1 MVKLSSTKE
10 VIIMAY
16 IKSNK
21 NQNWLL
27 PLSIKEMIPK
37 DHICFLVEDFA
48 DSLDYSSFDIIYDG
62 AGHPAYHPRV
72 IIKVLIQGMLCKVRS
87 SRKLAS
93 ACRENFIFMYL
104 AEKSQPDF
112 RTIARFRKDNAGF
125 VKKAFKKTV
134 ELANKN
140 KLVDL
145 NFISIDGSMLKAN
158 ASKKKYFDK
167 KNLDKLDKAIDKMV
181 DDDIALD
188 EIEEQIFGDKEEGLT
203 GIDERD
209 LRRIVRDYRKSEDK
223 KKIKKNVEKAKG
235 ELEKYF
241 LKKASISDPESRM
254 MQNKKGFYELSYN
267 AQLSVSRNQIIV
279 ANDICQDG
287 HDAHQFIPQVEN
299 IKENIKLR
307 KNTKIGVDCAYS
319 DGENIKFAEDE
330 KIDLYVPSRAQAQ
343 ELDGKEQSLNHDN
356 YEYDEDRDELI
367 VGKYRFYFKGEYA
380 RKNGK
385 KILMY
390 YNDRL
395 KKKKDVP
402 FHFRERLR
410 MRDKMST
417 DDGKKIYGLRKIT
430 VEPVYGNIKENFGF
444 RGFILRGIEKVKIEL
459 NLVCIAHNLQK
470 IFLMKASKSC

>member
-1 MVKLSSTKE
+1 MT
-10 VIIMAY
+10 Y
-16 IKSNK
+16 IQTNK

-27 PLSIKEMIPK
+27 PLSIKDMIPK

-48 DSLDYSSFDIIYDG
+48 DSLDYSNFDMLYEG
-62 AGHPAYHPRV
+62 AGHPAYHPR
-72 IIKVLIQGMLCKVRS
+72 IIMKILIEGMLSKVRS
-87 SRKLAS
+87 SRKLAG
-93 ACRENFIFMYL
+93 ATRENFIFMYL
-104 AEKSQPDF
+104 AEKVNPDF

-125 VKKAFKKTV
+125 VKNTFKQTV

-140 KLVDL
+140 KLIDL
-145 NFISIDGSMLKAN
+145 SFISIDGSMLKAS

-167 KNLDKLDKAIDKMV
+167 KGLDKLDKAIDKMV
-181 DDDIALD
+181 EEDIALD
-188 EIEEQIFGDKEEGLT
+188 ELEEQMFGDKEEGLT

-209 LRRIVRDYRKSEDK
+209 LRRIVRDHRRSEDK

-254 MQNKKGFYELSYN
+254 MQNKKGFSELSYN
-267 AQLSVSRNQIIV
+267 TQVSVSRNQIII
-279 ANDICQDG
+279 ANDVCQDG
-287 HDAHQFIPQVEN
+287 HDAHQFIPQMKN
-299 IKENIKLR
+299 IKENIKL
-307 KNTKIGVDCAYS
+307 KKTTKVGIDCAYS

-330 KIDLYVPSRAQAQ
+330 CIDLYVPSRAQAQ
-343 ELDGKEQSLNHDN
+343 EFDGKEQSLNHDN
-356 YEYDEDRDELI
+356 YEYDWKKDELI
-367 VGKYRFYFKGEYA
+367 VGKHRFYFKGVYA

-385 KILMY
+385 KIIMY

-410 MRDKMST
+410 MRDKMSI

-430 VEPVYGNIKENFGF
+430 VEPVYGNIKSNFGF
-444 RGFILRGIEKVKIEL
+444 REFLLRGLEKVKIEL

-470 IFLMKASKSC
+470 IFLMKAAKGC